1 MNEIL
6 IYFFMAVGLSMDAFS
21 LALAYGTTKIAVN
34 KKILLSMV
42 VGILHFIMPQLGA
55 LLGTELLL
63 NYMSKANYLVG
74 IIFLILAIEMFISRK
89 EEKTGI
95 ITNLIS
101 IIIFSFTVSI
111 DSFSVGI
118 ALSLTTK
125 KITLATIIFAI
136 TSFIFTF
143 TGIHLGNKIS
153 ERQGEKAQYIGIV
166 ILIVLAI
173 KYLFS
178 I

>member
-34 KKILLSMV
+34 KKILLSMM
-42 VGILHFIMPQLGA
+42 VGIFHFIMPQLGA

-136 TSFIFTF
+136 TSFIFTLVGLNIGKF
-143 TGIHLGNKIS
+143 LTLKFGKI
-153 ERQGEKAQYIGIV
+153 ANIIGS
-166 ILIVLAI
+166 ILLLILALT
-173 KYLFS
+173 YFFE
-178 I
+178 